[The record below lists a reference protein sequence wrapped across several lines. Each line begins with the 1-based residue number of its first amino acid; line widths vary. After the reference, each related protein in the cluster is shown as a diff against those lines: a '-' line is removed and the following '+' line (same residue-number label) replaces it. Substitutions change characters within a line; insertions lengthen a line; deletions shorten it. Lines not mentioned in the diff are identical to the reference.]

1 MRRSLFVFLVLV
13 QLAGCA
19 CGDPPAGSDGGA
31 GGGAAGGGAGGGDGG
46 GTGGGMTGTGGG
58 GASGCVAGLTGLTLS
73 PADSTL
79 TVGATPAD
87 VTFTATG
94 TVGGQSQDVTSRLTW
109 TATRDD
115 DTPPGSFASPGVY
128 RPTAGAGGRVTL
140 TATDGC
146 VTATTS
152 LTLMLDV
159 VLQDPGGAVTSRF
172 NGMVVPNDAMK
183 APTLVYPSD
192 QTRFPRN
199 IYKVLFQWQRAGHDF
214 FRLTFEG
221 PRSKTVV
228 YTDGKNPTC
237 AAQLTTAGCWEAD
250 AAAWLAIAGSNAGDT
265 TTVTVDG
272 VSMGDARVYRAAVI
286 TIGFSKRDVTG
297 AIFYWSTTSAGVRRA
312 SVSDAQPEEYVVG
325 KPVGTVLPN
334 NAGTVKCVA
343 CHTVSRSG
351 KRMYGYTEAGAKGGY
366 VYEVTLQPPP
376 NPLVTTQITTAKGF
390 GTFRPDDQRV
400 VATVGS
406 LLAEFEADT
415 GTKVTNLPVVAGTN
429 PDWSPLGGEL
439 AYSDKGGD
447 SPGGANLS
455 LIQYEDGGWS
465 GARVLVPAAGQSNLF
480 PSFSPDGHHV
490 AYARGKGG
498 HGDKTLQLYLV
509 SVDGGAPIELVT
521 ANRVV
526 GSQLTN
532 GQFENNMPTW
542 APPGDYDWIAFNSL
556 RPYGVV
562 YPNGGTQQIWVAA
575 VDRSKLAQG
584 VDPSFPA
591 FRFAFQGLGEN
602 NHRAYW
608 TLDVRAPPDAG
619 SCVAFGGPCGT
630 GAACC
635 YPTTCQPTAEFG
647 SICQPPSPDA
657 GACLTDGQACD
668 QTGGAPCCGVNV
680 CDVTG
685 DGGAEC
691 RNPFQ

>member
-1 MRRSLFVFLVLV
+1 MSRALLILGLLLH
-13 QLAGCA
+13 LAGCA
-19 CGDPPAGSDGGA
+19 CGTPSTSDGGSGGGSGGGSA
-31 GGGAAGGGAGGGDGG
+31 GGIGGGSGGGSG
-46 GTGGGMTGTGGG
+46 GGG
-58 GASGCVAGLTGLTLS
+58 GASACIDGLSALTLS
-73 PADSTL
+73 PADSTV
-79 TVGATPAD
+79 TVGAQPAN
-87 VTFTATG
+87 VSFTAQG
-94 TVGGQSQDVTSRLTW
+94 TVGGLPQDVTSRLIW

-115 DTPPGSFASPGVY
+115 DTPPGSFSAPGTY
-128 RPTAGAGGRVTL
+128 TPTAGAGGRVTI

-146 VTATTS
+146 VTATTTV
-152 LTLMLDV
+152 TLMLDL
-159 VLQDPGGAVTSRF
+159 VLQDPGVTVTGRF

-192 QTRFPRN
+192 ETRFPRN
-199 IYKVLFQWQRAGHDF
+199 IYKVLFQWQRRGHDY

-228 YTDGKNPTC
+228 YTDGKHPTC

-250 AAAWLAIAGSNAGDT
+250 TAAWLAIAGSNAGET

-272 VSMGDARVYRAAVI
+272 VSMGDARVYRAATI

-312 SVSDAQPEEYVVG
+312 SVSNAVPEGYVVG

-351 KRMYGYTEAGAKGGY
+351 KRMYAYTEAAAKGGY

-376 NPLVTTQITTAKGF
+376 VPLVTTQITTAKGF

-406 LLAEFEADT
+406 LLAEFETDT
-415 GTKVTNLPVVAGTN
+415 GTKVTNLPVAAGTN
-429 PDWSPLGGEL
+429 PDWSPLGHEL

-455 LIQYEDGGWS
+455 LIPYAS
-465 GARVLVPAAGQSNLF
+465 GAWGTPRVLAPANGQSNLF
-480 PSFSPDGHHV
+480 PSFSPDGHFI

-498 HGDKTLQLYLV
+498 HGDKTLQLYVV
-509 SVDGGAPIELVT
+509 SVDGGTPIELVT

-526 GSQLTN
+526 NSQMTA
-532 GQFENNMPTW
+532 GQHENNMPTW
-542 APPGDYDWIAFNSL
+542 APPGDFDWVAFNSV

-562 YPNGGTQQIWVAA
+562 YPTGGTQQIWVAA
-575 VDRSKLAQG
+575 IDRQKLAQG

-591 FRFAFQGLGEN
+591 FRFAFQDLAEN
-602 NHRAYW
+602 NHRAFW
-608 TLDVRAPPDAG
+608 TLDVRDPPDGGG
-619 SCVAFGGPCGT
+619 STCVSFGSSCGPT
-630 GAACC
+630 VPCC
-635 YPTTCQPTAEFG
+635 PGGVCSPTAEFG
-647 SICQPPSPDA
+647 SICQLPDPDA
-657 GACLTDGQACD
+657 GTCLPSGSTCD
-668 QTGGAPCCGVNV
+668 QLSGQPCCGQAV
-680 CDVTG
+680 CDVLV
-685 DGGAEC
+685 DGGAAC
-691 RNPFQ
+691 RNPLQ